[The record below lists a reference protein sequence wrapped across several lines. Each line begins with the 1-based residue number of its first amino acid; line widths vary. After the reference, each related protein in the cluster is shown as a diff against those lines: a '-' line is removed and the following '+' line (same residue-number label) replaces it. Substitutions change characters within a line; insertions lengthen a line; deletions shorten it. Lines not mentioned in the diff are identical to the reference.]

1 MHFKLINILFTFYY
15 GVYMYQKNLYI
26 FSKQNLK
33 DLPKEYLIKDENNQK
48 LVLKPFLHFPDML
61 LS

>member
-1 MHFKLINILFTFYY
+1 
-15 GVYMYQKNLYI
+15 MYQKNLYI

-61 LS
+61 ANMCMCTYV